1 MFEFAGMAGV
11 LGGLGGVAM
20 LPATWSWPL
29 SLVVAS
35 SPILITLALA
45 PRLRRWFPDQRGIE
59 RSEPVSRVGS
69 RGLSPATAPAARST
83 PALVW
88 LMFGVGIIL
97 GLLWSSMTQF
107 LIPVRGAREF
117 GLDRASVSRLLA
129 IAHVVDLVA
138 LLPFGWFADRIGRPL
153 ALSLVLG
160 CLAFGAGAV
169 GLGPFPLFVTGSA
182 LLGLGMAGWVFPLA
196 MIREHT
202 EAHVFPRR
210 TGFYRVGV
218 DAAAFLGPLL
228 CGLIGEAHTGLFA
241 AAVGAVALAA
251 AFRLGW
257 LALR

>member
-1 MFEFAGMAGV
+1 
-11 LGGLGGVAM
+11 
-20 LPATWSWPL
+20 
-29 SLVVAS
+29 
-35 SPILITLALA
+35 
-45 PRLRRWFPDQRGIE
+45 
-59 RSEPVSRVGS
+59 
-69 RGLSPATAPAARST
+69 
-83 PALVW
+83 
-88 LMFGVGIIL
+88 MFGVGIIL